1 MARGPSQGEDLRG
14 VLGAR
19 GSGGG
24 RGGWCQGE
32 ARGASG
38 GGGRASGDRRRG
50 LGRGRA
56 PCGFPR
62 RLGSRCGVAAAA
74 AGGGGCGLQW
84 RPRELGRTREDEEEA
99 GGPAARR
106 REEAQ
111 AAGAAAG
118 GGGRAGCG
126 PAPARRMKWS
136 VRGACAALSSS
147 LLLACALSA
156 AAVGLKCFSLG
167 SELRGE
173 PFRLGAAAGAF
184 YSGLLLAAGL
194 SLLGAALL
202 CCGPR
207 EAPLAGSGAGSG
219 PGLGVPASPSGA
231 PEPSPGETRAAA
243 GPSGRVNSQNL
254 LLLGVLV
261 FMLGVLSAF
270 AGAVIDG
277 DTVSLVERKYSHY
290 CLPPRA
296 PAPVPGSA
304 PGPAAPGSSTP
315 RARST
320 LDSATSAKCRQLKDY
335 QRGLVLSTVFNSL
348 ECLLGLLSLLLV
360 KNYKSSQA
368 RRGRRGRR
376 RASRSLARPR
386 GGPGLRAQS
395 LASRTRRGRRG
406 KRGRRLQPRPSE
418 ASILSPEES
427 DFNTPGDCASFAA
440 HHAVSYINVGVFH
453 AFDEAGVEV
462 CCGGHPSVELP
473 GYAPSDPDL
482 NASYPYCC
490 RPPCE
495 MVRPWEPSRAC

>member
-1 MARGPSQGEDLRG
+1 
-14 VLGAR
+14 
-19 GSGGG
+19 
-24 RGGWCQGE
+24 
-32 ARGASG
+32 
-38 GGGRASGDRRRG
+38 
-50 LGRGRA
+50 
-56 PCGFPR
+56 
-62 RLGSRCGVAAAA
+62 
-74 AGGGGCGLQW
+74 
-84 RPRELGRTREDEEEA
+84 
-99 GGPAARR
+99 
-106 REEAQ
+106 
-111 AAGAAAG
+111 
-118 GGGRAGCG
+118 
-126 PAPARRMKWS
+126 MKWS
-136 VRGACAALSSS
+136 VRGACAALSSC

-207 EAPLAGSGAGSG
+207 DAPLAGPGPG
-219 PGLGVPASPSGA
+219 PGLGVAAGSAGA
-231 PEPSPGETRAAA
+231 AEAAPGDPGGAA
-243 GPSGRVNSQNL
+243 GPSGPVSSQNL

-296 PAPVPGSA
+296 PAAAPGPA
-304 PGPAAPGSSTP
+304 PGPAAAGPGPAPGAP
-315 RARST
+315 RARGT

-376 RASRSLARPR
+376 KGGRALARPR
-386 GGPGLRAQS
+386 GGPGLRAQPP
-395 LASRTRRGRRG
+395 ASRARRGRRG
-406 KRGRRLQPRPSE
+406 RRGRRLQPRPSE

-427 DFNTPGDCASFAA
+427 DFAAPGDCAGFAT

-490 RPPCE
+490 RPSCE
-495 MVRPWEPSRAC
+495 AARPWEPADCVVKPPGLRQGQERRTGRSGMEATEALPHAACGCRGALVPTPRPSFDLCTCCVLTLFLQLQPGPFISSTPDKTFF

>member
-1 MARGPSQGEDLRG
+1 
-14 VLGAR
+14 
-19 GSGGG
+19 
-24 RGGWCQGE
+24 
-32 ARGASG
+32 
-38 GGGRASGDRRRG
+38 
-50 LGRGRA
+50 
-56 PCGFPR
+56 
-62 RLGSRCGVAAAA
+62 
-74 AGGGGCGLQW
+74 
-84 RPRELGRTREDEEEA
+84 
-99 GGPAARR
+99 
-106 REEAQ
+106 
-111 AAGAAAG
+111 
-118 GGGRAGCG
+118 
-126 PAPARRMKWS
+126 MKWS
-136 VRGACAALSSS
+136 VRGACAALASC

-207 EAPLAGSGAGSG
+207 EAPLAGPPGPEAG
-219 PGLGVPASPSGA
+219 PGLGVPSAPSGA
-231 PEPSPGETRAAA
+231 PEASSGEAAPAA
-243 GPSGRVNSQNL
+243 GRPGPVNSQNL

-290 CLPPRA
+290 CLPSRT
-296 PAPVPGSA
+296 PA
-304 PGPAAPGSSTP
+304 AAPGAVAPGSGSGPGSGPGAP
-315 RARST
+315 RARSA

-376 RASRSLARPR
+376 RAGRALARSR
-386 GGPGLRAQS
+386 GGPGLRVQPP
-395 LASRTRRGRRG
+395 ASRARRGRRG
-406 KRGRRLQPRPSE
+406 RRGRRLQPRPSE

-427 DFNTPGDCASFAA
+427 DFSAPGDCAGFAPL
-440 HHAVSYINVGVFH
+440 HAVSYINVGVLH

-495 MVRPWEPSRAC
+495 PAARPREQSRAC

>member
-1 MARGPSQGEDLRG
+1 
-14 VLGAR
+14 
-19 GSGGG
+19 
-24 RGGWCQGE
+24 
-32 ARGASG
+32 
-38 GGGRASGDRRRG
+38 
-50 LGRGRA
+50 
-56 PCGFPR
+56 
-62 RLGSRCGVAAAA
+62 
-74 AGGGGCGLQW
+74 
-84 RPRELGRTREDEEEA
+84 
-99 GGPAARR
+99 
-106 REEAQ
+106 
-111 AAGAAAG
+111 
-118 GGGRAGCG
+118 
-126 PAPARRMKWS
+126 MKWS
-136 VRGACAALSSS
+136 VRGACAALSSC

-207 EAPLAGSGAGSG
+207 DAPLAGPGPG
-219 PGLGVPASPSGA
+219 PGLGVAAGPAGA
-231 PEPSPGETRAAA
+231 AEAAPGDPGGAA
-243 GPSGRVNSQNL
+243 GPSGPVSSQNL

-296 PAPVPGSA
+296 PAAAPGPA
-304 PGPAAPGSSTP
+304 PGPAAAGPGPAPGAP
-315 RARST
+315 RTRGT

-376 RASRSLARPR
+376 KGGRALARPR
-386 GGPGLRAQS
+386 GGPGLRAQPP
-395 LASRTRRGRRG
+395 ASRARRGRRG
-406 KRGRRLQPRPSE
+406 RRGRRLQPRPSE

-427 DFNTPGDCASFAA
+427 DFAAPGDCAGFAT

-495 MVRPWEPSRAC
+495 AARPWEPGQAC

>member
-1 MARGPSQGEDLRG
+1 
-14 VLGAR
+14 
-19 GSGGG
+19 
-24 RGGWCQGE
+24 
-32 ARGASG
+32 
-38 GGGRASGDRRRG
+38 
-50 LGRGRA
+50 
-56 PCGFPR
+56 
-62 RLGSRCGVAAAA
+62 
-74 AGGGGCGLQW
+74 
-84 RPRELGRTREDEEEA
+84 
-99 GGPAARR
+99 
-106 REEAQ
+106 
-111 AAGAAAG
+111 
-118 GGGRAGCG
+118 
-126 PAPARRMKWS
+126 MKWS
-136 VRGACAALSSS
+136 VRGACAALSSC

-207 EAPLAGSGAGSG
+207 DAPLAGPG
-219 PGLGVPASPSGA
+219 PGLGGPAAPAGA
-231 PEPSPGETRAAA
+231 PEAAPGEPGAAA
-243 GPSGRVNSQNL
+243 GPPGPAGSQNL

-296 PAPVPGSA
+296 PAAG
-304 PGPAAPGSSTP
+304 PGPAGPGAAPGAP
-315 RARST
+315 RARSA
-320 LDSATSAKCRQLKDY
+320 LDSATAAKCRQLKDY

-360 KNYKSSQA
+360 KNYRASQG

-376 RASRSLARPR
+376 RGDRSLARPR
-386 GGPGLRAQS
+386 GGAGLRAQPPG
-395 LASRTRRGRRG
+395 SRARRGRRG
-406 KRGRRLQPRPSE
+406 RRGRRLQPRPSE

-427 DFNTPGDCASFAA
+427 DFAAPGDCAGFAA
-440 HHAVSYINVGVFH
+440 RHAVAYISVGVSR
-453 AFDEAGVEV
+453 ARDEAGVEV

-482 NASYPYCC
+482 DASYPYCC
-490 RPPCE
+490 RPPCDAA
-495 MVRPWEPSRAC
+495 RPWELGRAR

>member
-1 MARGPSQGEDLRG
+1 
-14 VLGAR
+14 
-19 GSGGG
+19 
-24 RGGWCQGE
+24 
-32 ARGASG
+32 
-38 GGGRASGDRRRG
+38 
-50 LGRGRA
+50 
-56 PCGFPR
+56 
-62 RLGSRCGVAAAA
+62 
-74 AGGGGCGLQW
+74 
-84 RPRELGRTREDEEEA
+84 
-99 GGPAARR
+99 
-106 REEAQ
+106 
-111 AAGAAAG
+111 
-118 GGGRAGCG
+118 
-126 PAPARRMKWS
+126 MKWS
-136 VRGACAALSSS
+136 IRGACAALSSC

-207 EAPLAGSGAGSG
+207 DAALAGPG
-219 PGLGVPASPSGA
+219 PGPDPALGGPAAPAGA
-231 PEPSPGETRAAA
+231 PEAAPGEPGSAA

-296 PAPVPGSA
+296 PAAA
-304 PGPAAPGSSTP
+304 PGPAPGAPRG
-315 RARST
+315 RST

-376 RASRSLARPR
+376 KGGRALARPR
-386 GGPGLRAQS
+386 GGPGFRAQPP
-395 LASRTRRGRRG
+395 ASRARRGRRG
-406 KRGRRLQPRPSE
+406 RRGRRLQQRPSE

-427 DFNTPGDCASFAA
+427 DFAAPGDCAGFAA

-495 MVRPWEPSRAC
+495 AARPWEPSRAS

>member
-1 MARGPSQGEDLRG
+1 MN
-14 VLGAR
+14 
-19 GSGGG
+19 
-24 RGGWCQGE
+24 
-32 ARGASG
+32 
-38 GGGRASGDRRRG
+38 
-50 LGRGRA
+50 
-56 PCGFPR
+56 
-62 RLGSRCGVAAAA
+62 
-74 AGGGGCGLQW
+74 
-84 RPRELGRTREDEEEA
+84 
-99 GGPAARR
+99 
-106 REEAQ
+106 
-111 AAGAAAG
+111 
-118 GGGRAGCG
+118 
-126 PAPARRMKWS
+126 
-136 VRGACAALSSS
+136 
-147 LLLACALSA
+147 A

-207 EAPLAGSGAGSG
+207 DAPLAGSEPG
-219 PGLGVPASPSGA
+219 PGLGVPAAPAGA
-231 PEPSPGETRAAA
+231 PEAAPGESGAAA
-243 GPSGRVNSQNL
+243 GAPGPVSSQNL

-296 PAPVPGSA
+296 PGSSPGSA
-304 PGPAAPGSSTP
+304 PGSTPGSAPGSAPGAP

-376 RASRSLARPR
+376 RGGRALARPR
-386 GGPGLRAQS
+386 GAAPGLRA
-395 LASRTRRGRRG
+395 TRRLSGAPG
-406 KRGRRLQPRPSE
+406 PQRPSE

-427 DFNTPGDCASFAA
+427 DLAAPGDCASFAA
-440 HHAVSYINVGVFH
+440 HHAVSYINVGVLH
-453 AFDEAGVEV
+453 ALDEAGAEV
-462 CCGGHPSVELP
+462 RCGGHPSVELP

-495 MVRPWEPSRAC
+495 TPRPWETHRAC

>member
-1 MARGPSQGEDLRG
+1 MPGPGAPGRGRWGELS
-14 VLGAR
+14 VLGGAPR
-19 GSGGG
+19 A
-24 RGGWCQGE
+24 GE
-32 ARGASG
+32 GA
-38 GGGRASGDRRRG
+38 
-50 LGRGRA
+50 RA
-56 PCGFPR
+56 PCGPPR
-62 RLGSRCGVAAAA
+62 RIGSLRGAAAAA
-74 AGGGGCGLQW
+74 AGGGGCGL
-84 RPRELGRTREDEEEA
+84 RLRRRRRRRRGPGRTREDEEEA

-118 GGGRAGCG
+118 GGGGRAGCG
-126 PAPARRMKWS
+126 PARARRMKWS
-136 VRGACAALSSS
+136 VRGACAALSSC

-207 EAPLAGSGAGSG
+207 DAPLAGPGPG
-219 PGLGVPASPSGA
+219 PGLGVAAGSAGA
-231 PEPSPGETRAAA
+231 AEAAPGDPGGAA
-243 GPSGRVNSQNL
+243 GPSGPVSSQNL

-296 PAPVPGSA
+296 PAAAPGPA
-304 PGPAAPGSSTP
+304 PGPAAAGPGPAPGAP
-315 RARST
+315 RARGT

-376 RASRSLARPR
+376 KGGRALARPR
-386 GGPGLRAQS
+386 GGPGLRAQPP
-395 LASRTRRGRRG
+395 ASRARRGRRG
-406 KRGRRLQPRPSE
+406 RRGRRLQPRPSE

-427 DFNTPGDCASFAA
+427 DFAAPGDCAGFAT

-490 RPPCE
+490 RPSCE
-495 MVRPWEPSRAC
+495 AARPWEPGRAC

>member
-1 MARGPSQGEDLRG
+1 
-14 VLGAR
+14 
-19 GSGGG
+19 
-24 RGGWCQGE
+24 
-32 ARGASG
+32 
-38 GGGRASGDRRRG
+38 
-50 LGRGRA
+50 
-56 PCGFPR
+56 
-62 RLGSRCGVAAAA
+62 
-74 AGGGGCGLQW
+74 
-84 RPRELGRTREDEEEA
+84 
-99 GGPAARR
+99 
-106 REEAQ
+106 
-111 AAGAAAG
+111 
-118 GGGRAGCG
+118 
-126 PAPARRMKWS
+126 MKWS
-136 VRGACAALSSS
+136 IRGACAALSSC

-207 EAPLAGSGAGSG
+207 DAPLAGPG
-219 PGLGVPASPSGA
+219 PGLGVPAAATGA
-231 PEPSPGETRAAA
+231 PEAAPGEPGAGA
-243 GPSGRVNSQNL
+243 GPPGPGTSQNL

-290 CLPPRA
+290 CLPARA
-296 PAPVPGSA
+296 PAAA
-304 PGPAAPGSSTP
+304 PGPAPG
-315 RARST
+315 RSA
-320 LDSATSAKCRQLKDY
+320 LDSATAAKCRQLKDY

-376 RASRSLARPR
+376 RGGRSLARPR
-386 GGPGLRAQS
+386 GGPGLRAQPP
-395 LASRTRRGRRG
+395 ASRGRRGRRAR
-406 KRGRRLQPRPSE
+406 RGRRLQPRPSE

-427 DFNTPGDCASFAA
+427 DLASPGDCAGFAVR
-440 HHAVSYINVGVFH
+440 HAVSYINVGVFH
-453 AFDEAGVEV
+453 ALDEAGVEV

-495 MVRPWEPSRAC
+495 GARAREPSRAC

>member
-1 MARGPSQGEDLRG
+1 
-14 VLGAR
+14 
-19 GSGGG
+19 
-24 RGGWCQGE
+24 
-32 ARGASG
+32 
-38 GGGRASGDRRRG
+38 
-50 LGRGRA
+50 
-56 PCGFPR
+56 
-62 RLGSRCGVAAAA
+62 
-74 AGGGGCGLQW
+74 
-84 RPRELGRTREDEEEA
+84 
-99 GGPAARR
+99 
-106 REEAQ
+106 
-111 AAGAAAG
+111 
-118 GGGRAGCG
+118 
-126 PAPARRMKWS
+126 MKCS
-136 VRGACAALSSS
+136 VRGACAALSSC

-156 AAVGLKCFSLG
+156 AAVGLKCFALG

-207 EAPLAGSGAGSG
+207 GAPPAGPGSAPGPGA
-219 PGLGVPASPSGA
+219 GLGVPGA
-231 PEPSPGETRAAA
+231 PAAPEAAPGEA
-243 GPSGRVNSQNL
+243 GAVAGVPGPAGGQNL

-290 CLPPRA
+290 CLPARA
-296 PAPVPGSA
+296 PAAA
-304 PGPAAPGSSTP
+304 PGPAPPAPGSAS
-315 RARST
+315 RARNP

-376 RASRSLARPR
+376 RGNRTPSRPR
-386 GGPGLRAQS
+386 SGPGLRAQPS
-395 LASRTRRGRRG
+395 ASRSRRGRRG
-406 KRGRRLQPRPSE
+406 KRARRLQPRPSE
-418 ASILSPEES
+418 ASILSAEES
-427 DFNTPGDCASFAA
+427 DLVGPGDCTGFAA
-440 HHAVSYINVGVFH
+440 HHAVSFINVGVFH
-453 AFDEAGVEV
+453 ARDEVGVEV

-473 GYAPSDPDL
+473 GYVPSDPDL

-490 RPPCE
+490 RPPSE
-495 MVRPWEPSRAC
+495 ATRPWESGRAC

>member
-1 MARGPSQGEDLRG
+1 
-14 VLGAR
+14 
-19 GSGGG
+19 
-24 RGGWCQGE
+24 
-32 ARGASG
+32 
-38 GGGRASGDRRRG
+38 
-50 LGRGRA
+50 
-56 PCGFPR
+56 
-62 RLGSRCGVAAAA
+62 
-74 AGGGGCGLQW
+74 
-84 RPRELGRTREDEEEA
+84 
-99 GGPAARR
+99 
-106 REEAQ
+106 
-111 AAGAAAG
+111 
-118 GGGRAGCG
+118 
-126 PAPARRMKWS
+126 MKWS
-136 VRGACAALSSS
+136 VRGACAALSSC

-207 EAPLAGSGAGSG
+207 DAPLAGPEPG
-219 PGLGVPASPSGA
+219 PGLGGPAAPAGA
-231 PEPSPGETRAAA
+231 AEAAPGEPGAAA
-243 GPSGRVNSQNL
+243 GAPGPVSSQNL

-296 PAPVPGSA
+296 PGAAPPGAAPGSA
-304 PGPAAPGSSTP
+304 PGAP

-360 KNYKSSQA
+360 KNYRSSQA

-376 RASRSLARPR
+376 RGGRALARPR
-386 GGPGLRAQS
+386 GGSGLRAQPP
-395 LASRTRRGRRG
+395 ASRARRGRRG
-406 KRGRRLQPRPSE
+406 RRGRRLQPRPSE
-418 ASILSPEES
+418 ACILSPEDS
-427 DFNTPGDCASFAA
+427 DPAAPGDCAGFAA
-440 HHAVSYINVGVFH
+440 LHGVSYIHVGVLQ
-453 AFDEAGVEV
+453 APDEAGAEV
-462 CCGGHPSVELP
+462 RCGGHPSVELP

-490 RPPCE
+490 RPPCDTP
-495 MVRPWEPSRAC
+495 RPWEASRAAC

>member
-1 MARGPSQGEDLRG
+1 
-14 VLGAR
+14 
-19 GSGGG
+19 
-24 RGGWCQGE
+24 
-32 ARGASG
+32 
-38 GGGRASGDRRRG
+38 
-50 LGRGRA
+50 
-56 PCGFPR
+56 
-62 RLGSRCGVAAAA
+62 
-74 AGGGGCGLQW
+74 
-84 RPRELGRTREDEEEA
+84 
-99 GGPAARR
+99 
-106 REEAQ
+106 
-111 AAGAAAG
+111 
-118 GGGRAGCG
+118 
-126 PAPARRMKWS
+126 MKWS
-136 VRGACAALSSS
+136 VRGACAALSSC

-207 EAPLAGSGAGSG
+207 DAPLAGSEPG
-219 PGLGVPASPSGA
+219 PGLGVPAAPAGA
-231 PEPSPGETRAAA
+231 PEAAPGESGAAA
-243 GPSGRVNSQNL
+243 GAPGPVSSQNL

-296 PAPVPGSA
+296 PGSSPGSA
-304 PGPAAPGSSTP
+304 PGSTPGSAPGSAPGAP

-376 RASRSLARPR
+376 RGGRALARPR
-386 GGPGLRAQS
+386 GGSGLRAQPP
-395 LASRTRRGRRG
+395 ASRARRGRRG
-406 KRGRRLQPRPSE
+406 RRGRRLQQRPSE

-427 DFNTPGDCASFAA
+427 DLAAPGDCAGFAA
-440 HHAVSYINVGVFH
+440 HHAVSYINVGVLH
-453 AFDEAGVEV
+453 ALDEAGAEV
-462 CCGGHPSVELP
+462 RCGGHPSVELP

-495 MVRPWEPSRAC
+495 TPRPWETHRAC

>member
-1 MARGPSQGEDLRG
+1 
-14 VLGAR
+14 
-19 GSGGG
+19 
-24 RGGWCQGE
+24 
-32 ARGASG
+32 
-38 GGGRASGDRRRG
+38 
-50 LGRGRA
+50 
-56 PCGFPR
+56 
-62 RLGSRCGVAAAA
+62 
-74 AGGGGCGLQW
+74 
-84 RPRELGRTREDEEEA
+84 
-99 GGPAARR
+99 
-106 REEAQ
+106 
-111 AAGAAAG
+111 
-118 GGGRAGCG
+118 
-126 PAPARRMKWS
+126 MKWS
-136 VRGACAALSSS
+136 VRGACAALSSC

-173 PFRLGAAAGAF
+173 PFQLGAAAGAF

-207 EAPLAGSGAGSG
+207 DVPLAGPGPG
-219 PGLGVPASPSGA
+219 PGLGVPAAPAGA
-231 PEPSPGETRAAA
+231 PEAAPGEPGAAA
-243 GPSGRVNSQNL
+243 GPPGPATSQNL

-296 PAPVPGSA
+296 PAAA
-304 PGPAAPGSSTP
+304 PGPAALGPAPGAP
-315 RARST
+315 RARSG

-360 KNYKSSQA
+360 KNYRASQA

-376 RASRSLARPR
+376 RGGRALARPR
-386 GGPGLRAQS
+386 GGPGLRAQP
-395 LASRTRRGRRG
+395 LASRARRGRRG
-406 KRGRRLQPRPSE
+406 RRGRRLQPRPSE
-418 ASILSPEES
+418 ASILCPEDS
-427 DFNTPGDCASFAA
+427 DCAAPGDCAGFAA
-440 HHAVSYINVGVFH
+440 QHAVSFINVG
-453 AFDEAGVEV
+453 ALRALDEAGVEV

-473 GYAPSDPDL
+473 GYVPSDPAL
-482 NASYPYCC
+482 NAPYPYCC

-495 MVRPWEPSRAC
+495 APRPWEPSRAC

>member
-1 MARGPSQGEDLRG
+1 MKRRPAVRP
-14 VLGAR
+14 
-19 GSGGG
+19 
-24 RGGWCQGE
+24 
-32 ARGASG
+32 RGA
-38 GGGRASGDRRRG
+38 GRR
-50 LGRGRA
+50 
-56 PCGFPR
+56 
-62 RLGSRCGVAAAA
+62 
-74 AGGGGCGLQW
+74 
-84 RPRELGRTREDEEEA
+84 
-99 GGPAARR
+99 
-106 REEAQ
+106 Q

-136 VRGACAALSSS
+136 VRGACAALSSC

-207 EAPLAGSGAGSG
+207 EAPLAGSGAGPG
-219 PGLGVPASPSGA
+219 PGLRVPASPAGA

-243 GPSGRVNSQNL
+243 GPSGPVNSQNL

-290 CLPPRA
+290 CLPPRT
-296 PAPVPGSA
+296 PAAGPGQGTGSVA
-304 PGPAAPGSSTP
+304 PGTNTQ
-315 RARST
+315 RSRSN
-320 LDSATSAKCRQLKDY
+320 LDSNTTAKCRQLKDY

-376 RASRSLARPR
+376 RASRSLGRQR
-386 GGPGLRAQS
+386 GGPGLRAQP

-427 DFNTPGDCASFAA
+427 DFTTPGDCASFAA

-495 MVRPWEPSRAC
+495 MARPWEPSRAC